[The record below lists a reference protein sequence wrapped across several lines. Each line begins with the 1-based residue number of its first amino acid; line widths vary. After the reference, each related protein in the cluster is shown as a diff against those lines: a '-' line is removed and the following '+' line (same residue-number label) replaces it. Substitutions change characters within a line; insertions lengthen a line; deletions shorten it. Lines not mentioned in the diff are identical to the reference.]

1 MSSCGAPHFDD
12 HFDIRW
18 GQNDIDRVLK
28 QITTYFRIIVI
39 RLSGARLV
47 VLDMK

>member
-1 MSSCGAPHFDD
+1 VDGCASRLDLAAPYFDD

-28 QITTYFRIIVI
+28 QIAASTFE
-39 RLSGARLV
+39 LL
-47 VLDMK
+47 

>member
-28 QITTYFRIIVI
+28 QITPPTFE
-39 RLSGARLV
+39 LL
-47 VLDMK
+47 